1 MEEVLVLVEPL
12 HRQWL
17 VVETNLVELLML
29 PIPSELL
36 DLAEPL
42 HRQWLVVDTNLLE
55 LLMLPMPSEHLVEE
69 LLVLVEPLHRQW
81 LVVDTHLVEL
91 LMLPFP
97 RLQEDAFS
105 AGVSPSPLRLWQIGS
120 ARLRSAPSTTPR

>member
-17 VVETNLVELLML
+17 VVETNFVELLML

-36 DLAEPL
+36 D
-42 HRQWLVVDTNLLE
+42 
-55 LLMLPMPSEHLVEE
+55 
-69 LLVLVEPLHRQW
+69 LVEPLHRQW

-105 AGVSPSPLRLWQIGS
+105 AGASPSPLRLWQIGS
-120 ARLRSAPSTTPR
+120 ARYRSAPSTTPR